1 MKFYFFDR
9 FLWRVFFSLLLVI
22 RISNVWSDERNDDCE
37 CKKRLLIDES
47 GKRYII
53 AECADEMILI
63 DGRLDDSVW
72 QDIFFQGDFLQRE
85 PGEGEPA
92 TERTEIG
99 VLYDE
104 DNIYFGI
111 KCYDSEP
118 DKIIAREMRRDE
130 DMRDD
135 DTINIILD
143 TYHDHRSG
151 FYFVTNA
158 NGSKRDAVLANEGRN
173 YNSAWDGIWTSR
185 AGINDEGWFA
195 EIAIPWKTLR
205 FADQD
210 SVVWGINISRTI
222 RRKNE
227 NVFWQLVPRDLGFFG
242 LFRISEAGNLCGLSD
257 LEMGGNLELKPYFL
271 GGLER
276 DEVTEFRTDA
286 LKDIG
291 LDTKIGLTAN
301 LAMDITVNT
310 DFAQVEADQ
319 EQVNLTRFSLYYPEK
334 REFFLEGAEIFSFG
348 RSGGRWMHR
357 GGGDAINLFYSR
369 RIGLVEGYVTKLLGG
384 MKMVG
389 KLGQYH
395 VGVLNML
402 TDESFIEESG
412 EEDDEESDTTY
423 TVPRT
428 NFTVIRVRRDI
439 LKRGSIGMML
449 LNKEALDTTSYNRSM
464 GFDGYFPISDRFT
477 VSGTLSGTFEPSE
490 GHENKFLYA
499 DRNFAGNLGLE
510 YQSDLWDFSLS
521 YMDIGADFNPDMGFI
536 RRVGFKLT
544 DASME
549 YSPRPKGK
557 SNIRQYNYRL
567 EGKYRTDHSNYMLES
582 EINASFTLRF
592 QNSSRFTIGMQRE
605 SEFID
610 EEWEVRD
617 GFIVPVGTYSGFDYY
632 IRTSSDQSRDIS
644 GRININYGNY
654 YTGRNLRFE
663 IDGNFTRIKRLRMEV
678 NYNYNWVDLPEGS
691 FRTNTLGLRTF
702 YYFSTELY
710 LKAYI
715 QWNDDKL
722 YFDGKEK
729 IISNIL
735 LRWIYRP
742 GSDLYIVYNDGRLI
756 GAGGEE
762 ITNRTLM
769 VKTTFFWRK

>member
-1 MKFYFFDR
+1 M
-9 FLWRVFFSLLLVI
+9 S
-22 RISNVWSDERNDDCE
+22 VWATVSEDDSDG
-37 CKKRLLIDES
+37 KKRILVDAS
-47 GKRYII
+47 GKRYLI
-53 AECADEMILI
+53 ATCVEEEISI
-63 DGRLDDSVW
+63 DGRFDDYVW
-72 QDIFFQGDFLQRE
+72 QDAVFQGDFLQRE
-85 PGEGEPA
+85 PNEGEPA
-92 TERTEIG
+92 TEKTEIG
-99 VLYDE
+99 VLFDK
-104 DNIYFGI
+104 DNIYFGV

-185 AGINDEGWFA
+185 ARINDEGWFA

-242 LFRISEAGNLCGLSD
+242 LFRISEAGNLCGLND
-257 LEMGGNLELKPYFL
+257 LRTGGNLELKPYFL

-276 DEVTEFRTDA
+276 DQVTEFRTDR
-286 LKDIG
+286 LGDIG

-369 RIGLVEGYVTKLLGG
+369 RIGLFEGEEARILGG
-384 MKMVG
+384 VKMVG

-402 TDESFIEESG
+402 TDELFIEES

-428 NFTVIRVRRDI
+428 NFTVVRVRRDI
-439 LKRGSIGMML
+439 LKRGSIGMMF

-464 GFDGYFPISDRFT
+464 GLDGYFPITDNFT

-490 GHENKFLYA
+490 DHENKFLYA
-499 DRNFAGNLGLE
+499 DRNLAGNLGLE

-521 YMDIGADFNPDMGFI
+521 YMDVGADFNPELGFI
-536 RRVGFKLT
+536 RRVGFRLT

-557 SNIRQYNYRL
+557 SNIRQYNYQL
-567 EGKYRTDHSNYMLES
+567 EGKYRTDHSNRVLES
-582 EINASFTLRF
+582 EMNASFTLRF
-592 QNSSRFTIGMQRE
+592 QNSARFTVGMQRE

-610 EEWEVRD
+610 EDWEVRD
-617 GFIVPVGTYSGFDYY
+617 GFVVPVGMYSGFDYY

-663 IDGNFTRIKRLRMEV
+663 IDGNFTRIRRLRLEI
-678 NYNYNWVDLPEGS
+678 NYNHNWVDLPEGS

-710 LKAYI
+710 FKAYV

-722 YFDGKEK
+722 FFDGKEK
-729 IISNIL
+729 IISNFL

-756 GAGGEE
+756 GPGGEE